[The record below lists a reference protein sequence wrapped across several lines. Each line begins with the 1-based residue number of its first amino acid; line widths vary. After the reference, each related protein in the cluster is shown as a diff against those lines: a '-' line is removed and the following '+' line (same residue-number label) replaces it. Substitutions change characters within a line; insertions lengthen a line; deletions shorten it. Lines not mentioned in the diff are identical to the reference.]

1 MAHAHPSAQVL
12 SVTPDSLREE
22 VERHRLVNLTGP
34 LGIGKSYLAARIPSA
49 SVVDLSRPGA
59 AETVSAALAGA
70 ARDILVLDNADGAP
84 ALAALEPVRTRRGG
98 RTAPVLVV
106 SRRSLL
112 ARPGWTGAG
121 VEPREVPAWDDERIR
136 NLAVEARLRDARSQD
151 LVVRLAAGNP
161 LIAGAVCR
169 ALHNGA
175 PPTAAGAVAHHV
187 AREIIDRLSRERP
200 AGEWRDVL
208 SELATVR
215 WGDEELLGTDPALF
229 GTLGTLSVVT
239 STELGL
245 GIAEP
250 FRTVIEAA
258 HRWRRPATYRGTRTA
273 ALAHRQRL
281 LTAEDTAEQR
291 SRQAEGI
298 MALSPDGVVRE
309 ALFAGGSYEGTVHT
323 AVADDAD
330 TVGALMHAW
339 ARSGGMD
346 TRRTDRLVEQWL
358 RDDLAGFQLFRDGE
372 GRAIGLTS
380 TLHVAEDT
388 IGSVEPLL
396 QQHTDRLLGRRRQD
410 RSAGWLLGAAYCP
423 DRGAHS
429 RLLRHLLRQVIAG
442 GLLLT
447 VSTPSPHYQML
458 LRALRFRRH
467 GPATEDVYRCGRK
480 PEIYSQ
486 DFGPRALPEWTEKLA
501 TASPPG
507 DVSQPQA
514 RHVAQA
520 LADIGDP
527 AKLDGSPLLALPHLS
542 TAEDLQERLREAV
555 HALEDSDSPEEAEAG
570 WILAHYY
577 LGPPRTHPQLAR
589 GLHLSRAT
597 YFRRLRHGLDVV
609 GRGLTSGRGDT

>member
-1 MAHAHPSAQVL
+1 M
-12 SVTPDSLREE
+12 TPDSLREE

-59 AETVSAALAGA
+59 SETVSAALAGA
-70 ARDILVLDNADGAP
+70 AREILVLDNADGAP

-112 ARPGWTGAG
+112 TRPGWTGTG

-136 NLAVEARLRDARSQD
+136 NLAVDARLHDARSQD

-169 ALHNGA
+169 ALHTGA

-187 AREIIDRLSRERP
+187 AREITDRLSRERP
-200 AGEWRDVL
+200 AGEWRDAL
-208 SELATVR
+208 PELATVR

-250 FRTVIEAA
+250 FRTVIETA
-258 HRWRRPATYRGTRTA
+258 HRWRRPATHRGTRSA

-281 LTAEDTAEQR
+281 LAAEDTAEQR

-298 MALSPDGVVRE
+298 MALSPDDVVRE

-323 AVADDAD
+323 AAADDAD

-358 RDDLAGFQLFRDGE
+358 RDDPASFQLFRDGD
-372 GRAIGLTS
+372 GRAIGLAS

-388 IGSVEPLL
+388 IDSVEPLL
-396 QQHTDRLLGRRRQD
+396 QQHTDRLLGRRERP
-410 RSAGWLLGAAYCP
+410 AGWLLGAAYCP

-447 VSTPSPHYQML
+447 VSTPSPHYQGL

-486 DFGPRALPEWTEKLA
+486 DFGPQALPVWTEKLA
-501 TASPPG
+501 AVSPPAEAP
-507 DVSQPQA
+507 QPPA

-527 AKLDGSPLLALPHLS
+527 DRLAGSPLLSLPHLS
-542 TAEDLQERLREAV
+542 TVTDLRERLREAV
-555 HALEDSDSPEEAEAG
+555 HTLEASDSTEEAEAG

-577 LGPPRTHPQLAR
+577 LGPRRTHLQLAR
-589 GLHLSRAT
+589 SLHLSRAT
-597 YFRRLRHGLDVV
+597 YFRRLRHGLDVL
-609 GRGLTSGRGDT
+609 GRTLASGPEDT